1 MQPVPVVAV
10 RHSASNMDFQF
21 THYLGNVH
29 AKCSMEHIAL
39 ANWFNSEVRSNPQ
52 AFLTALSACEQIK
65 NNDEVTLI
73 GSEYSLFINTDEV
86 MIRANNLA
94 IETDDILED
103 DFHYYDEESI
113 AFCGTTDFI
122 HFLNAYFEFIA

>member
-73 GSEYSLFINTDEV
+73 CIFLLCTMISALCLSLRV
-86 MIRANNLA
+86 L
-94 IETDDILED
+94 
-103 DFHYYDEESI
+103 
-113 AFCGTTDFI
+113 
-122 HFLNAYFEFIA
+122 

>member
-1 MQPVPVVAV
+1 MQPAPVAV
-10 RHSASNMDFQF
+10 VLHSASNMDFQF

-73 GSEYSLFINTDEV
+73 GSEYTLFINTDEV

-103 DFHYYDEESI
+103 W
-113 AFCGTTDFI
+113 GRK
-122 HFLNAYFEFIA
+122 